1 MDYDKAAADRVR
13 RIVSGRPG
21 VAEKRMVGGLS
32 FTVGGSMCCGITGN
46 DLMIRVGAERRDA
59 VLELPHVHPMKI
71 GGRALAGF
79 VCVEP
84 AGYQTDAALVQ
95 WIERSI
101 DFTGTLRSRPRPRD
115 KPQAERP
122 LAEKRFASL
131 VLALGA
137 KPGVT
142 IGAGGRGFGSEALA
156 VDGRIFAM
164 VAGSGQLVFKL
175 SAERVAALL
184 AAKHGSPFSAGK
196 GRPMRE
202 WVAIAPSN
210 RRWRSL
216 AEEALAFVSES

>member
-46 DLMIRVGAERRDA
+46 DLMIRDGAERRDA

-115 KPQAERP
+115 KPQALWQRG
-122 LAEKRFASL
+122 ATQAWSSRWVRSQASR
-131 VLALGA
+131 LGPA
-137 KPGVT
+137 
-142 IGAGGRGFGSEALA
+142 GAGLGPRHWRST
-156 VDGRIFAM
+156 
-164 VAGSGQLVFKL
+164 AGS
-175 SAERVAALL
+175 SRWSRAAVNW
-184 AAKHGSPFSAGK
+184 FSNCPRSGWRPCWQPNMAVRSVLGRAG
-196 GRPMRE
+196 R
-202 WVAIAPSN
+202 
-210 RRWRSL
+210 
-216 AEEALAFVSES
+216 